1 MDIRRA
7 VGAKRGIPFE
17 KLDALVRYSTSDRF
31 TARAPLDQV
40 AIATLRAVGHLRVG
54 MRVEHLLR
62 DTEHVRDVTDACVS
76 RLREHFSEAEVVEL
90 TFIVG
95 YQTFASKFAKA
106 FRLPPQGFTAGA

>member
-7 VGAKRGIPFE
+7 VGAKQGIPVE
-17 KLDALVRYSTSDRF
+17 KLDALADYSTSERF
-31 TARAPLDQV
+31 TARERAALAYAE
-40 AIATLRAVGHLRVG
+40 AIVREDRA
-54 MRVEHLLR
+54 
-62 DTEHVRDVTDACVS
+62 VTDACVG

-106 FRLPPQGFTAGA
+106 FRLSPQGFTAGA

>member
-7 VGAKRGIPFE
+7 VGAKQGIPLE
-17 KLDALVRYSTSDRF
+17 KLDALVHYSTSNQF
-31 TARAPLDQV
+31 TARERAALEYAE
-40 AIATLRAVGHLRVG
+40 AIT
-54 MRVEHLLR
+54 R
-62 DTEHVRDVTDACVS
+62 DDRDVTDACVG

-106 FRLPPQGFTAGA
+106 FRLAPQGFAASA